1 MALPKIPDLKDLAK
15 ALDELPRSTRLDII
29 QILVDICG
37 IADPSPTSDI
47 AGAFLSLARGD
58 LIGAAISGVSA
69 LPLGD
74 IAKAGKL
81 GKYAQSL
88 KSLVT
93 FASRRPE
100 LAITFK
106 KAFRQID
113 KLLTDALR
121 LTRMG
126 GEGTSYVSRELE
138 SMREPIRRFI
148 KRVTSIEK
156 FGAAKMAR
164 KNGRLVRE
172 PGGGPLMGGPFTD
185 LALRNSRVSVNQ
197 VVDILENAVQGSAA
211 KAVREGAEN
220 TLQRMALAES
230 WEIRAFI
237 HRSPSSEMQPHLNI
251 LIAGDKR
258 KQIHVTLD
266 AKGHLFRLSAKPGNE
281 PIYLTPKMGSAF
293 NF

>member
-1 MALPKIPDLKDLAK
+1 MALPNIPDLKDLAK
-15 ALDELPRSTRLDII
+15 ALDELPRCTRMDII

-37 IADPSPTSDI
+37 IADPSQTSDI

-58 LIGAAISGVSA
+58 LLGAAISAVSA

-81 GKYAQSL
+81 GKYAESL

-93 FASRRPE
+93 FATRRPE
-100 LAITFK
+100 LALTFK

-113 KLLTDALR
+113 NLLTDALR
-121 LTRMG
+121 LTRKG
-126 GEGTSYVSRELE
+126 GEGTAYVSRQLE
-138 SMREPIRRFI
+138 SMREPIRRYI
-148 KRVTSIEK
+148 KRVTNIEK
-156 FGAAKMAR
+156 FGAARTAR
-164 KNGRLVRE
+164 KNGRLIRE
-172 PGGGPLMGGPFTD
+172 SDGGPLMGGPFTD
-185 LALRNSRVSVNQ
+185 LTIRNSRVSVNQ
-197 VVDILENAVQGSAA
+197 VVDILENAVTGSAA
-211 KAVREGAEN
+211 KGVREGADN

-237 HRSPSSEMQPHLNI
+237 HRSPGSEMQQHLNI

-258 KQIHVTLD
+258 KQIHITLD
-266 AKGHLFRLSAKPGNE
+266 AKGHLFRLSAKPGKE

-293 NF
+293 K

>member
-15 ALDELPRSTRLDII
+15 ALDELPRATRLDIV

-37 IADPSPTSDI
+37 IADPTPTSDI

-58 LIGAAISGVSA
+58 LLGAAISGVSA

-81 GKYAQSL
+81 GKYAESL
-88 KSLVT
+88 KSLVA
-93 FASRRPE
+93 FATRRPE
-100 LAITFK
+100 LALTFK

-113 KLLTDALR
+113 RLLTDVLR
-121 LTRMG
+121 ITRKG
-126 GEGTSYVSRELE
+126 GDGTAYVSRQLE
-138 SMREPIRRFI
+138 TMRQPIRQYIR
-148 KRVTSIEK
+148 RVTNIEK
-156 FGAAKMAR
+156 FGAARVAR
-164 KNGRLVRE
+164 KNGRLIRE
-172 PGGGPLMGGPFTD
+172 SDGGPLMGGPFTD
-185 LALRNSRVSVNQ
+185 LAIRNSRVSVNQ
-197 VVDILENAVQGSAA
+197 VVDILENAVTGSAA
-211 KAVREGAEN
+211 KAVRDGADN

-237 HRSPSSEMQPHLNI
+237 HRSPGSEMQQHLNI
-251 LIAGDKR
+251 LITGDKR

-266 AKGHLFRLSAKPGNE
+266 AKGHLFRLSAKPGKE

-293 NF
+293 Q